1 MNKAKLPRLSL
12 VDSAVAELRS
22 AVARGEWPVGE
33 RIPTEPRLSEQFGV
47 GRNTVREAVRVL
59 VHAGLLETRQGDGT
73 YVRARLDPTEALR
86 RVERSTL
93 RDQLEMRVALEAE
106 AARLAAQRRDGADL
120 DAMHSAL
127 AARGAAGQN
136 LPLRIQHDRDFHQ
149 AMIAAAHNR
158 ALTELYRYFSEAVAR
173 TIARTEYDDSLPE
186 PSQQDHETLLAAME
200 RGDADA
206 AERQVRAMLAPAL
219 AALQAS

>member
-1 MNKAKLPRLSL
+1 MNKVKLPRLSL

-73 YVRARLDPTEALR
+73 YVRARLDPAEALR

-93 RDQLEMRVALEAE
+93 RVMVRIWIPCIPRW
-106 AARLAAQRRDGADL
+106 RLAARRGRTCPCA
-120 DAMHSAL
+120 
-127 AARGAAGQN
+127 
-136 LPLRIQHDRDFHQ
+136 
-149 AMIAAAHNR
+149 
-158 ALTELYRYFSEAVAR
+158 FSMTVIFTR
-173 TIARTEYDDSLPE
+173 P
-186 PSQQDHETLLAAME
+186 
-200 RGDADA
+200 
-206 AERQVRAMLAPAL
+206 
-219 AALQAS
+219 

>member
-47 GRNTVREAVRVL
+47 GRNSVREAVRGL

-93 RDQLEMRVALEAE
+93 RDQLEMRVALEAC
-106 AARLAAQRRDGADL
+106 L
-120 DAMHSAL
+120 
-127 AARGAAGQN
+127 
-136 LPLRIQHDRDFHQ
+136 
-149 AMIAAAHNR
+149 
-158 ALTELYRYFSEAVAR
+158 LYTS
-173 TIARTEYDDSLPE
+173 
-186 PSQQDHETLLAAME
+186 
-200 RGDADA
+200 DA
-206 AERQVRAMLAPAL
+206 ADE
-219 AALQAS
+219 

>member
-73 YVRARLDPTEALR
+73 YVRARLDQPKHYGGW
-86 RVERSTL
+86 S
-93 RDQLEMRVALEAE
+93 
-106 AARLAAQRRDGADL
+106 AAPCAISWKCGWRWKQRPPGWRPSAVMVRIWTPCIPRWRL
-120 DAMHSAL
+120 
-127 AARGAAGQN
+127 
-136 LPLRIQHDRDFHQ
+136 
-149 AMIAAAHNR
+149 
-158 ALTELYRYFSEAVAR
+158 VAR
-173 TIARTEYDDSLPE
+173 RGRTCPCAFSMTVIFIRP
-186 PSQQDHETLLAAME
+186 
-200 RGDADA
+200 
-206 AERQVRAMLAPAL
+206 
-219 AALQAS
+219 